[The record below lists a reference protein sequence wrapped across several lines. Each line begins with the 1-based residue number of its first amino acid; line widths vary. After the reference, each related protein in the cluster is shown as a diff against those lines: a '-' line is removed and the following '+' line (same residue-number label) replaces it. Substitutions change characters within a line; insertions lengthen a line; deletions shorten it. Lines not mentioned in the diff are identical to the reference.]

1 MPALAP
7 VEKPALFCDTA
18 KVVCDCDDVGGAD
31 VGEDGKDD
39 VMADAEEPEDAL
51 VVVVIPRSEAW
62 KLSCIKAAQRVYA
75 VIVVVIAFAASPGL
89 AVIAVG
95 KVR

>member
-1 MPALAP
+1 VLC
-7 VEKPALFCDTA
+7 CDTA
-18 KVVCDCDDVGGAD
+18 KVVCDCDGDVGAAD

-39 VMADAEEPEDAL
+39 VMADAEDPEDAL
-51 VVVVIPRSEAW
+51 VVVVVPRSEAW
-62 KLSCIKAAQRVYA
+62 KLSCIKGAQRVYA